1 MMAGSKVKI
10 RSLENR
16 ELRDASL
23 SEEVFGAEFNRPLV
37 WEAVRAYSAAGRAGT
52 HDTKARSEVAGS
64 GRKLWKQ
71 KKTGRARIGSVR
83 SPLWRHGGTV
93 HGPTPRSYAYHF
105 PRRKR
110 AGALRSAL
118 SEKLRGGRL
127 LVVDSLSIDSHKTKT
142 FAGTLAGLGVTG
154 TALVLDD
161 PVAKN
166 LELAARNLPRC
177 KVSVAS
183 GVSIVDLL
191 RHEWLVISEAA
202 ARRLEHVLSD
212 LRSTKP

>member
-1 MMAGSKVKI
+1 MAAQKVKV

-23 SEEVFGAEFNRPLV
+23 AEEVFGAEFNRPLV

-52 HDTKARSEVAGS
+52 HDTKTRAEVQGS

-93 HGPTPRSYAYHF
+93 HGPTPRSYAFSF

-110 AGALRSAL
+110 AGAIKVAL
-118 SEKLRGGRL
+118 SQKLREGRL
-127 LVVDSLSIDSHKTKT
+127 LVVDQ
-142 FAGTLAGLGVTG
+142 LAL
-154 TALVLDD
+154 
-161 PVAKN
+161 
-166 LELAARNLPRC
+166 
-177 KVSVAS
+177 
-183 GVSIVDLL
+183 
-191 RHEWLVISEAA
+191 
-202 ARRLEHVLSD
+202 
-212 LRSTKP
+212 

>member
-1 MMAGSKVKI
+1 MAAQKVKV

-37 WEAVRAYSAAGRAGT
+37 WEAARAYSAAGRAGT
-52 HDTKARSEVAGS
+52 HDTKTRSEVAGS

-105 PRRKR
+105 PKRKR
-110 AGALRSAL
+110 AGALRAAL
-118 SEKLRGGRL
+118 SEKLRGGKL
-127 LVVDSLSIDSHKTKT
+127 LVVDSLELESHKTKGIV
-142 FAGTLAGLGVTG
+142 GTLRGLGVSG
-154 TALVLDD
+154 TALLLDD
-161 PVAKN
+161 PVARN
-166 LELAARNLPRC
+166 LELAARNLPKC
-177 KVSVAS
+177 KVGLAS
-183 GVSIVDLL
+183 GVNIVDLL
-191 RHEWLVISEAA
+191 RHDWLVMTEAA
-202 ARRLEHVLSD
+202 ARRLEQVLAI
-212 LRSTKP
+212 